1 MVFKDYFLLIIYLD
15 LKSNRVEGVF
25 MQNVK
30 AKDNP
35 YIAEKQ
41 IYSEF
46 VRVGMHKAIAFDL
59 SRRYYHNK
67 LTYNVITII
76 AGFIFK

>member
-1 MVFKDYFLLIIYLD
+1 
-15 LKSNRVEGVF
+15 